1 MENMLNIIDDDE
13 AEDAQKRRNAA
24 NNILVL
30 AREEATANQ
39 LCAKG
44 GVGKLKDMLEDDDR
58 EVKLAAVRAL
68 VREREGRV
76 AREPKRDRDSLPE
89 RGASERPTLEV
100 KQTEA
105 EKDSCS
111 YK

>member
-1 MENMLNIIDDDE
+1 MDNMLNIIDDDE

-44 GVGKLKDMLEDDDR
+44 GVAKLKDMLEDDDR

-68 VREREGRV
+68 VSNRRCVVDIRTSELFVHLNYSYHLILLRLSTLSRFISF
-76 AREPKRDRDSLPE
+76 SLFP
-89 RGASERPTLEV
+89 L
-100 KQTEA
+100 
-105 EKDSCS
+105 
-111 YK
+111 

>member
-1 MENMLNIIDDDE
+1 MENMLNIIDDE
-13 AEDAQKRRNAA
+13 EGEDAQKRRNAA

-58 EVKLAAVRAL
+58 EVRLSAVRAL
-68 VREREGRV
+68 VR
-76 AREPKRDRDSLPE
+76 SLE
-89 RGASERPTLEV
+89 SELNSTKVTSMFHR
-100 KQTEA
+100 
-105 EKDSCS
+105 
-111 YK
+111 

>member
-1 MENMLNIIDDDE
+1 MRWTRSRCTPTTLRPSSARSRRRERVYEKAKEQRDMNKQMENMLNIIDDDE

-44 GVGKLKDMLEDDDR
+44 GVAKLK
-58 EVKLAAVRAL
+58 
-68 VREREGRV
+68 
-76 AREPKRDRDSLPE
+76 
-89 RGASERPTLEV
+89 
-100 KQTEA
+100 
-105 EKDSCS
+105 
-111 YK
+111 

>member
-1 MENMLNIIDDDE
+1 MDNMLNIIDDDE

-44 GVGKLKDMLEDDDR
+44 GVAKLKDMLEDDDR

-68 VREREGRV
+68 VSNLSIYTSDFGQINSQILRS
-76 AREPKRDRDSLPE
+76 DR
-89 RGASERPTLEV
+89 
-100 KQTEA
+100 QTNRQ
-105 EKDSCS
+105 CNV
-111 YK
+111 

>member
-1 MENMLNIIDDDE
+1 MLNIIDDDE
-13 AEDAQKRRNAA
+13 SEDIQKRRSAA

-44 GVGKLKDMLEDDDR
+44 GVAKLKDMLEDDDR

-68 VREREGRV
+68 VSSRKGEGWIGRKGEGRPTK
-76 AREPKRDRDSLPE
+76 EIKNGSL
-89 RGASERPTLEV
+89 G
-100 KQTEA
+100 
-105 EKDSCS
+105 
-111 YK
+111 